1 MSKRIPPEI
10 VDEIIFKNPIED
22 VVSSYVNLKKAGS
35 RYTGLCPFHNEKTPS
50 FVVYPNTK
58 SFYCFGCGAGGSAI
72 TFVSRMENLTYHE
85 ALEVLAERS
94 GIQLPQDN
102 DYGGREDNRPS
113 KKRVLEMNLAAAKFF
128 RQCLFDERL
137 GAAGMK
143 YLREDRQLD
152 MSTIRHF
159 GLGFAPNDFSILTKH
174 MKLLGYNEEE
184 LHFAFLCG
192 KSQKGNYYDYFRNR
206 VIFPIIDT
214 SGGIIGFGG
223 RVMDDSKP
231 KYLNTSDTSA
241 FKKSRNLFA
250 LNFAKNKCEE
260 QLILCEGYMDV
271 IALHA
276 AGFESAVATLGT
288 ALTEEQARVMARYT
302 KKVIIAYDSDEA
314 GRTAS
319 NRASAI
325 LASAGLEV
333 RMLRMNGAKD
343 PDEYIKK
350 FGKIKFEGLINQS
363 VSDFDYKRDAIISSF
378 DIEIP
383 EQKIKAADALCSLV
397 ASYYSGVARELYIA
411 DVSTRLNIPAE
422 SLRSDVERKRSYNGK
437 KQRDELKKEADRSV
451 MMLGDNVNKEASKNP
466 AAVRAEEVIL
476 GVLLLDEDAR
486 KYLEKNSECIKTSD
500 FFSEFSRELFAKI
513 VELQSSEHG
522 FSLALLEEGYSPE
535 QFARVYSIYHG
546 RAELSTNGI
555 NVMLEAL
562 KTLRQ
567 ETDPKEDPIAAARR
581 RMGITDGQN

>member
-22 VVSSYVNLKKAGS
+22 VVSSYVNLKKAGA
-35 RYTGLCPFHNEKTPS
+35 RYTGLCPFHNEKSPS

-58 SFYCFGCGAGGSAI
+58 SFYCFGCGAGGSVI
-72 TFVSRMENLTYHE
+72 TFISRMENLTYYE
-85 ALEVLAERS
+85 ALETLAERS
-94 GIQLPQDN
+94 GIQLPTDGG
-102 DYGGREDNRPS
+102 YGEKEDNRPS
-113 KKRVLEMNLAAAKFF
+113 KKRVLEMNLDAARFF
-128 RQCLFDERL
+128 RQCLFDEKL
-137 GAAGMK
+137 GGAGMK
-143 YLREDRQLD
+143 YLREERKLD
-152 MSTIRHF
+152 MSTIKHF
-159 GLGFAPNDFSILTKH
+159 GLGFAPNDFFTLTRH
-174 MKLLGYNEEE
+174 MKSLGYSEDE
-184 LHFAFLCG
+184 LNFAFLCG

-250 LNFAKNKCEE
+250 LNYAKNKCEE

-302 KKVIIAYDSDEA
+302 KKVVIAYDSDEA

-333 RMLRMNGAKD
+333 RMLNMSGAKD

-350 FGKIKFEGLINQS
+350 FGRIRFEGLINNS
-363 VSDFDYKRDAIISSF
+363 VSEFDYKRDAILSSF
-378 DIEIP
+378 DTDIP
-383 EQKIKAADALCSLV
+383 EQKIKAADKLCSV
-397 ASYYSGVARELYIA
+397 IASYHSGVARELYIA
-411 DVSTRLNIPAE
+411 DISSKLNIPIE

-437 KQRDELKKEADRSV
+437 KQRDELKKEADRSI

-476 GVLLLDEDAR
+476 GVLLLNEDAR
-486 KYLEKNSECIKTSD
+486 KYLEKNNEIITTSD
-500 FFSEFSRELFAKI
+500 FFSEFSKELFTKI
-513 VELQSSEHG
+513 TDLQRSEHG
-522 FSLALLEEGYSPE
+522 FSLALLEEGYSPDS
-535 QFARVYSIYHG
+535 FARVYSIYHSRG
-546 RAELSTNGI
+546 QLAANGI
-555 NVMLEAL
+555 DVMLEAV
-562 KTLRQ
+562 KTLKR
-567 ETDPKEDPIAAARR
+567 ETDPCEDPIAAARR
-581 RMGITDGQN
+581 RIGLGDGNK

>member
-35 RYTGLCPFHNEKTPS
+35 RYMGLCPFHNEKTPS

-72 TFVSRMENLTYHE
+72 TFISRMENLTYYE
-85 ALEVLAERS
+85 ALENLAERS
-94 GIQLPQDN
+94 GIQLPQDRE
-102 DYGGREDNRPS
+102 YGDKDDNRPS
-113 KKRVLEMNLAAAKFF
+113 KKRVLQMNLDAAKFF
-128 RQCLFDERL
+128 RQCLFDERI
-137 GAAGMK
+137 GAVGMK
-143 YLREDRQLD
+143 YLRDERKLD

-159 GLGFAPNDFSILTKH
+159 GLGFAPNDFSSLTKH
-174 MKLLGYNEEE
+174 MKSLGYTEEE

-192 KSQKGNYYDYFRNR
+192 KSQNGRYYDYFRNR

-214 SGGIIGFGG
+214 AGGIIGFGG

-231 KYLNTSDTSA
+231 KYLNTSDTAA

-250 LNFAKNKCEE
+250 LNFAKNKCED

-271 IALHA
+271 IAVHA

-319 NRASAI
+319 SRASAI

-333 RMLRMNGAKD
+333 RMLQMNGAKD

-350 FGKIKFEGLINQS
+350 FGRIRFEGLINSS
-363 VSDFDYKRDAIISSF
+363 VSDFDYKRDALLASF
-378 DIEIP
+378 DTEIP
-383 EQKIKAADALCSLV
+383 DQKIKAADKLCSV
-397 ASYYSGVARELYIA
+397 IATYHSGVARELYIA
-411 DVSTRLNIPAE
+411 DISKRLNIPAD

-437 KQRDELKKEADRSV
+437 KQRDELKKEADRSI

-466 AAVRAEEVIL
+466 AAVRAEETIL

-486 KYLEKNSECIKTSD
+486 KYLEKNSDAIREED
-500 FFSEFSRELFAKI
+500 FFSEFSRELFRRI
-513 VELQSSEHG
+513 VELQHSDHG
-522 FSLALLEEGYSPE
+522 FSLALIEEGYTPDE
-535 QFARVYSIYHG
+535 FARVYSIYHS
-546 RAELSTNGI
+546 REQLSANGVQ
-555 NVMLEAL
+555 VMLEAL
-562 KTLRQ
+562 KTLKQ
-567 ETDPKEDPIAAARR
+567 ETDTSEDPIAAARK
-581 RMGITDGQN
+581 RMGL